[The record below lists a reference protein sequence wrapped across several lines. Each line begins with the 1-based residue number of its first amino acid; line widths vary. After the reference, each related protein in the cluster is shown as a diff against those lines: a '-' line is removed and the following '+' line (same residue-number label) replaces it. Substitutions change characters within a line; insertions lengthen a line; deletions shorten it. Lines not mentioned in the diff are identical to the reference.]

1 MYGTSRG
8 GVAAPAGVPGGG
20 YEAAVPV
27 VAAASSAAVAVAT
40 GPTREFIMEGLRNLS
55 KNVVGDDIDMD
66 SPLMEAGMD
75 SLSSVEFRN
84 QVRNLVPGINLPASM
99 VFDYPNLKSMT
110 DFIHSKTSEEA

>member
-1 MYGTSRG
+1 
-8 GVAAPAGVPGGG
+8 
-20 YEAAVPV
+20 
-27 VAAASSAAVAVAT
+27 
-40 GPTREFIMEGLRNLS
+40 
-55 KNVVGDDIDMD
+55 MD

-110 DFIHSKTSEEA
+110 DFIHSKTSES